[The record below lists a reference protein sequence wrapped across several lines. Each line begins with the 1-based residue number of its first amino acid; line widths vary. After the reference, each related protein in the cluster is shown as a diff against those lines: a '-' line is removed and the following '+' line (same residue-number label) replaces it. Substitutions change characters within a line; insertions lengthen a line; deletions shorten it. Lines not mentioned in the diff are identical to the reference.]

1 MTEQAGNTIPAP
13 TYKGDLDFTL
23 NQEILYS
30 TVGLERRGVTLKAGQ
45 GVLPLGT
52 FLKKDTS
59 TNYYVKAT
67 AHADVVGVLAQ
78 STDTGADETADV
90 WQANIILGGWLKY
103 SHISSANSGVTL
115 ASVTGAKVNTV
126 LGYFRF

>member
-1 MTEQAGNTIPAP
+1 MTEQIGNTIPAP

-59 TNYYVKAT
+59 TNYYITAT
-67 AHADVVGVLAQ
+67 VASEVVGVLAQ
-78 STDTGADETADV
+78 STDTGDSASADV

-103 SHISSANSGVTL
+103 DHISRANSGTTL
-115 ASVTGAKVNTV
+115 ASVVGAKINTT